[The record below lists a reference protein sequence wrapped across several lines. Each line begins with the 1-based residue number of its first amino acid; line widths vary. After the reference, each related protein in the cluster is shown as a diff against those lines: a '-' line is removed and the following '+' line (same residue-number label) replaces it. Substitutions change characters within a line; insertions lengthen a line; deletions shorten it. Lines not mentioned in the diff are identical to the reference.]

1 MFLRL
6 TISHSLQLLHVCT
19 SHESGLCCSFAA
31 CHLHLQGTHF
41 ISSLGDRSRIIPSLR
56 CPSMVSWASLA
67 LYFADAQRHWEC
79 YRVTG
84 SSKKQPFCIQSSCV
98 FHLWNAAGFWLSDA
112 RSTCRM
118 RMKISCHNTSTTS
131 FPSRFLRPPHLGHCW
146 PATFD
151 NLMQK
156 SAPELVFSM

>member
-1 MFLRL
+1 MIRSTVMFPSL
-6 TISHSLQLLHVCT
+6 TISHSLQLL
-19 SHESGLCCSFAA
+19 
-31 CHLHLQGTHF
+31 HF

-67 LYFADAQRHWEC
+67 LYFAGCEVDAQRHWEC

-98 FHLWNAAGFWLSDA
+98 FHLWNAAGFYLSDA

-118 RMKISCHNTSTTS
+118 RMKISWATPPSPWPLLSRDIRQLDAKVSTRIGIFHVTVI
-131 FPSRFLRPPHLGHCW
+131 P
-146 PATFD
+146 
-151 NLMQK
+151 
-156 SAPELVFSM
+156 